1 MSHER
6 PVISIRR
13 ERLCFVALLAVTAGC
28 SPAKNAG
35 AGPTTA
41 PAPAPAPATHSA
53 SNGVATYEN
62 KQAKFRLS
70 YPADWKPAPS
80 KDYVLALVPKDDALA
95 AKADRM
101 VSVDVP
107 SLPPH
112 LPGMITLGAIQNGL
126 LDDLRKQWTEVKVLE
141 GSTETMPDAKARRV

>member
-1 MSHER
+1 MRNYLAFPASSESAR
-6 PVISIRR
+6 DI
-13 ERLCFVALLAVTAGC
+13 FVLVSLLALMFSCT
-28 SPAKNAG
+28 PTKNVDSR
-35 AGPTTA
+35 PSTA
-41 PAPAPAPATHSA
+41 PAPAPAPATRKA
-53 SNGVATYEN
+53 NTVAYEN

-107 SLPPH
+107 SLP
-112 LPGMITLGAIQNGL
+112 
-126 LDDLRKQWTEVKVLE
+126 
-141 GSTETMPDAKARRV
+141 